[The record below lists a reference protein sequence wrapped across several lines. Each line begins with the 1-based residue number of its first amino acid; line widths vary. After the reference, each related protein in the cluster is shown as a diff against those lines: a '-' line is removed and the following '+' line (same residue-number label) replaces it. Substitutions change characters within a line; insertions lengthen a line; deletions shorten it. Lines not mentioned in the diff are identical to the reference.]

1 MMLIERNSAISSA
14 GSAPP
19 RFDHLV
25 NICASKGANSFSTE
39 LRNCEAMPQGV
50 TRHPLLDPRRLSRVL
65 DRLNIFFLYPLIQPR
80 SPGPQGRDIR

>member
-1 MMLIERNSAISSA
+1 
-14 GSAPP
+14 
-19 RFDHLV
+19 
-25 NICASKGANSFSTE
+25 
-39 LRNCEAMPQGV
+39 MPQGV